1 MHTLSPEIGNYT
13 SFGNLRNLNP
23 SNLVN
28 SDFIW
33 RKLCCFFYLKKFF
46 LSKYQKGRLEDLSII
61 CVCPSRCWFD
71 EISLFFAC
79 FCCLIVCQF
88 LSFCLFLTYGYF
100 YCPYIW
106 CNILEFTRDCAKLK
120 VVWGLWLLELIDL
133 ALWAIIEEPGEPS
146 ISWKMPGGGNTKA
159 PKQHWHLLL
168 CSVNEL
174 CSTFA
179 KRLIFCLFFVNLS
192 NSI

>member
-1 MHTLSPEIGNYT
+1 MVFLLELGPKKKKKQFLGIPKIIHRTLYWLIQYLIVLDLMRYLLVC
-13 SFGNLRNLNP
+13 SF
-23 SNLVN
+23 
-28 SDFIW
+28 F
-33 RKLCCFFYLKKFF
+33 
-46 LSKYQKGRLEDLSII
+46 
-61 CVCPSRCWFD
+61 
-71 EISLFFAC
+71 
-79 FCCLIVCQF
+79 VCQF
-88 LSFCLFLTYGYF
+88 LSFSLFVF
-100 YCPYIW
+100 FWPMDIFIAHIW

-179 KRLIFCLFFVNLS
+179 KKLIFCLLFRQFNQ
-192 NSI
+192 

>member
-88 LSFCLFLTYGYF
+88 LSFCLFCPFICLCEALPKYEINVFQVSGIADPRDAGGSKKQLAGPHIYESAIQLRRNIFPVTCSLTSKTQNLNRDTYLYF
-100 YCPYIW
+100 
-106 CNILEFTRDCAKLK
+106 
-120 VVWGLWLLELIDL
+120 
-133 ALWAIIEEPGEPS
+133 
-146 ISWKMPGGGNTKA
+146 
-159 PKQHWHLLL
+159 H
-168 CSVNEL
+168 
-174 CSTFA
+174 
-179 KRLIFCLFFVNLS
+179 
-192 NSI
+192 